1 MSAPGIQL
9 SSDARVAYFE
19 PSVRQYLQEI
29 QQQVAS
35 NNLPAALQ
43 TFEQLDK
50 TVHSS
55 VSANAKKADNQFST
69 QLAENLQHVGKALES
84 GDLTGA
90 AQAVNALRQQLSVSP
105 LAEQNGGES
114 SSDNAATGS
123 AEESSDSE
131 STQKLN
137 LRV

>member
-69 QLAENLQHVGKALES
+69 QLAENLQNVGKALES